1 MPEWSNWSGSVR
13 ATPVRVEA
21 PRTEAEVQDLV
32 RRAAA
37 DGLAVRPAG
46 TRHSFV
52 PLCATDGV
60 AVDLYHLTGVE
71 RIDGDVAT
79 IAGGTRIADIGETLR
94 AAGLSL
100 HNQGDIDVQTVT
112 GAIGTGTHGTGPTLG
127 NLPSGVCGLRVV
139 TGSGDLVECSP
150 TTEPD
155 LFEAARL
162 SLGALGII
170 TAVSFR
176 CLPAYNLHERI
187 WFEGPDESLA
197 AITERVAATRHY
209 EFFWHP
215 SRDLFEHKT
224 LAVTDAEPDLLPDRK
239 REYVDHSHRVF
250 PSVREAK
257 FNEMEYSI
265 PADAGIACFTEI
277 RALMQECYPDVQ
289 WPVEYRT
296 LAADTVWLSPALGR
310 PTVTISIHEDASRPY
325 DALFGDCEAV
335 FRAYDGR
342 PHWGKVHNRTA
353 ADLAPTYERW
363 DDFWR
368 TRAAFD
374 PDGRFLNDHLRT
386 VGGL

>member
-52 PLCATDGV
+52 PLCATDDV
-60 AVDLYHLTGVE
+60 AVDLYNLTGVE
-71 RIDGDVAT
+71 GIDGDIAT
-79 IAGGTRIADIGETLR
+79 IAGGTRIADIGEALR

-127 NLPSGVCGLRVV
+127 NLPSAVCGLRVV
-139 TGSGDLVECSP
+139 TADGELVECSP
-150 TTEPD
+150 STESD
-155 LFEAARL
+155 LFDAARL

-170 TAVSFR
+170 SAVSFR

-197 AITERVAATRHY
+197 AIPERVAATRHY

-215 SRDLFEHKT
+215 ARDLFEHKT
-224 LAVTDAEPDLLPDRK
+224 LAITAAEPDPLPDRK

-257 FNEMEYSI
+257 FNEMEYSV
-265 PADAGIACFTEI
+265 PADAGVECFTEI
-277 RALMQECYPDVQ
+277 RSLMQDRYPDVQ

-296 LAADTVWLSPALGR
+296 LAADAVWLSPAHGR
-310 PTVTISIHEDASRPY
+310 PTVTISIHEDASRPF

-335 FRAYDGR
+335 FRAYEGR
-342 PHWGKVHNRTA
+342 PHWGKVHTRTA

-374 PDGRFLNDHLRT
+374 PEGRFLNAHLRT
-386 VGGL
+386 LGGL